1 MSLGGTIPYN
11 LRQNK
16 AIERSLFVDLLSRI
30 GRCRNISRYTYIGF
44 GGPFM
49 EDFKLLHSEL
59 RIHKMISLEI
69 DKNVLARQKFN
80 VPLACIELSDKGSSD
95 FLIGH
100 EFTGSNIVWFD
111 YAIPKDL
118 PKQLAEVES
127 LVSKLSA
134 GDIIKITLNAN
145 PATLGDPPAGS
156 GQDLLTFRAAVAL
169 KRLANYGPAII
180 DSDKV
185 SSKAYPTL
193 LLRALESAMKNGLS
207 GAVNLVLQP
216 LTAFIYADGQ
226 QMLTATAIVLKNGHR
241 KDFVLRSRLYAW
253 DYNCLDWKKPISI
266 SIPDLSMKE
275 RLQIES
281 LLPGATPKEIEKELG
296 YFIGGK
302 KKDAAGLMENFVKY
316 YRLSPS
322 YSRVTI

>member
-1 MSLGGTIPYN
+1 MSLGGSIPYN

-16 AIERSLFVDLLSRI
+16 AIERSLFVDLLSRL
-30 GRCRNISRYTYIGF
+30 GRFRNISKYTYIGF

-59 RIHKMISLEI
+59 RINKMISLEI

-80 VPLACIELSDKGSSD
+80 LPLACINLSDKKSSD

-100 EFTGSNIVWFD
+100 EFCDPSIVWFD

-118 PKQLAEVES
+118 PQQLSEVES

-134 GDIIKITLNAN
+134 GDIVKITLNAN
-145 PATLGDPPAGS
+145 PGTLGTPPQGE
-156 GQDLLTFRAAVAL
+156 DLLEYRAKVAQ
-169 KRLANYGPAII
+169 KRLVHYGPSVVEP
-180 DSDKV
+180 DHVK
-185 SSKAYPTL
+185 SSAYPTL
-193 LLRALESAMKNGLS
+193 LLRALENAMKLGLS
-207 GAVNLVLQP
+207 GTSNLVLQP

-226 QMLTATAIVLKNGHR
+226 QMLTATAIILKNGYR

-253 DYNCLDWKKPISI
+253 DYQCLNWKRPISI

-275 RLQIES
+275 RLQIEA
-281 LLPGATPKEIEKELG
+281 LLPGATPKDIQKKLG
-296 YFIGGK
+296 YFIGD
-302 KKDAAGLMENFVKY
+302 KKDAKILMHNFVKY

-322 YSRVTI
+322 YSRVVM

>member
-16 AIERSLFVDLLSRI
+16 AIERGLFVDLLSRV
-30 GRCRNISRYTYIGF
+30 GRFRNISRYTYIGF

-59 RIHKMISLEI
+59 RIHKMISLEV
-69 DKNVLARQKFN
+69 DKNVLERQRFN
-80 VPLACIELSDKGSSD
+80 LPLACIDLYNKKSGD
-95 FLIGH
+95 FLVGH
-100 EFTGSNIVWFD
+100 EFSGSNIVWFD

-134 GDIIKITLNAN
+134 GDIVKITLNAN
-145 PATLGDPPAGS
+145 PATLGDPPGES
-156 GQDLLTFRAAVAL
+156 DQDLLEYRATIAN
-169 KRLANYGPAII
+169 KRLAGYGPAVVAA
-180 DSDKV
+180 DDV

-193 LLRALESAMKNGLS
+193 LLRALENAMKNGLA
-207 GAVNLVLQP
+207 GASNLVLQP

-226 QMLTATAIVLKNGHR
+226 QMLTATAILLKNGHR
-241 KDFVLRSRLYAW
+241 KDFVLKSRLYAW
-253 DYNCLDWKKPISI
+253 DYQSLDWKRPISI

-275 RLQIES
+275 RLKIES
-281 LLPGATPKEIEKELG
+281 LLPGASAKEIQANLG
-296 YFIGGK
+296 YFIGS
-302 KKDAAGLMENFVKY
+302 KKDASVLMENFVKY
-316 YRLSPS
+316 YRLSPT
-322 YSRVTI
+322 YSRVIM

>member
-16 AIERSLFVDLLSRI
+16 AIERTLFVDLLSRI
-30 GRCRNISRYTYIGF
+30 ARCRNISNYTYIGF
-44 GGPFM
+44 GGPFL
-49 EDFKLLHSEL
+49 EDFKLLHSQL
-59 RIHKMISLEI
+59 RIKKMISLEV

-80 VPLACIELSDKGSSD
+80 LPLACIALSNKKSGD

-100 EFTGSNIVWFD
+100 EFNGPNIVWFD
-111 YAIPKDL
+111 YAVPKDL

-134 GDIIKITLNAN
+134 GDIVKITLNAN
-145 PATLGDPPAGS
+145 PGTLGDLPEGFD
-156 GQDLLTFRAAVAL
+156 GGLLEYRATVAQ
-169 KRLANYGPAII
+169 KRLVGYGPAAVTP
-180 DSDKV
+180 DEV

-193 LLRALESAMKNGLS
+193 LLRALENAMKVGLS
-207 GAVNLVLQP
+207 GARELVLQP

-226 QMLTATAIVLKNGHR
+226 QMLTATAIVLKKGHR
-241 KDFVLRSRLYAW
+241 KDFVMKSRLYAW
-253 DYNCLDWKKPISI
+253 DYHCLDWRKPMSI

-281 LLPGATPKEIEKELG
+281 LLPGSSAKDIEAKLG

-302 KKDAAGLMENFVKY
+302 KDATILMENFVRY

-322 YSRVTI
+322 YSRVVV

>member
-16 AIERSLFVDLLSRI
+16 AIERSLFVDLLSRV
-30 GRCRNISRYTYIGF
+30 GRFRNISKYTYIGF

-59 RIHKMISLEI
+59 RINKMISLEI

-80 VPLACIELSDKGSSD
+80 LPLACIDLMDKKSSD

-100 EFTGSNIVWFD
+100 EFSDPSIVWFD
-111 YAIPKDL
+111 YAIPRDL

-127 LVSKLSA
+127 LVSKLSP
-134 GDIIKITLNAN
+134 GDIVKITLNAN
-145 PATLGDPPAGS
+145 PATLGNPPPGN
-156 GQDLLTFRAAVAL
+156 DLLEYRAKIAQT
-169 KRLANYGPAII
+169 RLAHYGPTLVDA
-180 DSDKV
+180 DQVK
-185 SSKAYPTL
+185 SSAYPTL
-193 LLRALESAMKNGLS
+193 LLRALENSMKFGLS
-207 GAVNLVLQP
+207 GTNNLVLQP

-226 QMLTATAIVLKNGHR
+226 QMLTATAIILKKGHR
-241 KDFVLRSRLYAW
+241 RDFIMQSRIYAW
-253 DYNCLDWKKPISI
+253 EYQCLSWKNPVSI

-275 RLQIES
+275 RLQIEA
-281 LLPGATPKEIEKELG
+281 LLPGATPKDIQKKLG
-296 YFIGGK
+296 YYIGE
-302 KKDAAGLMENFVKY
+302 KKDAKILMDNFVKY

-322 YSRVTI
+322 YSRVVM